1 MREADEE
8 KEEEKDDDDETTLM
22 KLTVA
27 QLKERLRSN
36 GLEAEKG
43 WKKKDFVAS
52 LLGGGG
58 GGVERTALPMP
69 SSAKTRKR
77 TTTTKTTTT
86 TTTKTRT
93 KNSNVFPEEEE
104 EEKEKDEN
112 AAERAMSFLD
122 RLTAVLNS
130 SKKKN
135 SMHERSA
142 GKTPTSKKMT
152 NTASTR
158 KRKISFGADT
168 SPRTTPASSKR
179 RRVTFEEES
188 LFGMR
193 RMRYTTAIGIVLGT
207 AACVLGGHL
216 ASVAYL
222 MDGVA

>member
-8 KEEEKDDDDETTLM
+8 EEKEEKDDDETTLM

-52 LLGGGG
+52 LLRGGGG

-77 TTTTKTTTT
+77 TTTT
-86 TTTKTRT
+86 TTKTRT
-93 KNSNVFPEEEE
+93 KNLNVFPEEEE

-168 SPRTTPASSKR
+168 SPRTTPSSSKR

>member
-8 KEEEKDDDDETTLM
+8 EEKEEKDDDETTLM

-52 LLGGGG
+52 LLRGGGGG

-77 TTTTKTTTT
+77 TTTT
-86 TTTKTRT
+86 TTKTRR
-93 KNSNVFPEEEE
+93 KNLNVFPEEEE

-168 SPRTTPASSKR
+168 SPRTMPSSSKR

>member
-1 MREADEE
+1 
-8 KEEEKDDDDETTLM
+8 L
-22 KLTVA
+22 
-27 QLKERLRSN
+27 
-36 GLEAEKG
+36 
-43 WKKKDFVAS
+43 
-52 LLGGGG
+52 
-58 GGVERTALPMP
+58 
-69 SSAKTRKR
+69 
-77 TTTTKTTTT
+77 
-86 TTTKTRT
+86 
-93 KNSNVFPEEEE
+93 NVFPEEEE

-168 SPRTTPASSKR
+168 SPRTTPSSSKR

>member
-8 KEEEKDDDDETTLM
+8 EEKEEKDDDETTLM

-52 LLGGGG
+52 LLRGGGG

-77 TTTTKTTTT
+77 TTTT
-86 TTTKTRT
+86 TKTRR
-93 KNSNVFPEEEE
+93 KNLNVFPEEEE

-168 SPRTTPASSKR
+168 SPRTTTSSSKR
-179 RRVTFEEES
+179 RRVAFEEES

>member
-8 KEEEKDDDDETTLM
+8 EEKEEKDDDETTLM

-52 LLGGGG
+52 LLRGGG

-77 TTTTKTTTT
+77 TTTT
-86 TTTKTRT
+86 TTKTRT
-93 KNSNVFPEEEE
+93 KNLNVFPEEEE

-168 SPRTTPASSKR
+168 SPRTMPSSSKR

>member
-8 KEEEKDDDDETTLM
+8 EEEEEDETTLM

-52 LLGGGG
+52 LLRGGG

-77 TTTTKTTTT
+77 TTTT
-86 TTTKTRT
+86 TKTRT
-93 KNSNVFPEEEE
+93 KNLNVFPEEEE

-168 SPRTTPASSKR
+168 SPRTTPSSSKR
-179 RRVTFEEES
+179 RRVTLEEES

>member
-1 MREADEE
+1 MESKALRELSELYLKTVYEA
-8 KEEEKDDDDETTLM
+8 KEE
-22 KLTVA
+22 
-27 QLKERLRSN
+27 S
-36 GLEAEKG
+36 
-43 WKKKDFVAS
+43 
-52 LLGGGG
+52 
-58 GGVERTALPMP
+58 P
-69 SSAKTRKR
+69 AK
-77 TTTTKTTTT
+77 
-86 TTTKTRT
+86 
-93 KNSNVFPEEEE
+93 E

-135 SMHERSA
+135 SMHKRSA

-168 SPRTTPASSKR
+168 SPRTMPSSSKR

-207 AACVLGGHL
+207 VACVLGGHL

-222 MDGVA
+222 MEGVA

>member
-8 KEEEKDDDDETTLM
+8 EEKEEKDDDETTLM

-52 LLGGGG
+52 LLRGGGV
-58 GGVERTALPMP
+58 VERTALPMP

-77 TTTTKTTTT
+77 TTTT
-86 TTTKTRT
+86 TTKTRT
-93 KNSNVFPEEEE
+93 KNLNVFPEEEE

-130 SKKKN
+130 SKKKS
-135 SMHERSA
+135 SMHEDA
-142 GKTPTSKKMT
+142 GKTQTSKKMT

-168 SPRTTPASSKR
+168 SPRTTPSSSKR

-193 RMRYTTAIGIVLGT
+193 RMMYTTAIGIVLGT

>member
-8 KEEEKDDDDETTLM
+8 KEEKDDDETTLM

-27 QLKERLRSN
+27 QLKERLRTN

-43 WKKKDFVAS
+43 WKKK
-52 LLGGGG
+52 
-58 GGVERTALPMP
+58 
-69 SSAKTRKR
+69 
-77 TTTTKTTTT
+77 
-86 TTTKTRT
+86 
-93 KNSNVFPEEEE
+93 
-104 EEKEKDEN
+104 N

>member
-8 KEEEKDDDDETTLM
+8 EEKEEKDDDETTLM

-52 LLGGGG
+52 LLRGGGV
-58 GGVERTALPMP
+58 VERTALPMP

-77 TTTTKTTTT
+77 TTTT
-86 TTTKTRT
+86 TTKTRT
-93 KNSNVFPEEEE
+93 KNLNVFPEEEE

-168 SPRTTPASSKR
+168 SPRTTPSSSKR

>member
-8 KEEEKDDDDETTLM
+8 EEKEEKDDDETTLM

-52 LLGGGG
+52 LLRGGGG

-77 TTTTKTTTT
+77 TTTT
-86 TTTKTRT
+86 TKTRR
-93 KNSNVFPEEEE
+93 KNLNVFPEEEE

-168 SPRTTPASSKR
+168 SPRTMPSSSKR

>member
-8 KEEEKDDDDETTLM
+8 EEKEEKDDDETTLM

-52 LLGGGG
+52 LLRGGGV
-58 GGVERTALPMP
+58 VERTALPMP

-77 TTTTKTTTT
+77 TTTT
-86 TTTKTRT
+86 TTKTRT
-93 KNSNVFPEEEE
+93 KNLNVFPEEEE

-168 SPRTTPASSKR
+168 SPRTMPSSSKR